1 MAQNTMNAYLA
12 CLKPIIGDGD
22 LASVFTNEATIMQ
35 MENPS
40 LSVHDV
46 IQNTISKLAAEQQI
60 TPQLQQRLELANQI
74 AEISGQNA
82 ALVKAMDA
90 NSNVNS
96 LRDVAVHYDT
106 DAIQAAMGQDNGPS
120 ASQIRARLPNSGSA
134 VE

>member
-1 MAQNTMNAYLA
+1 MAQNTMDAYLA

-22 LASVFTNEATIMQ
+22 LASAFTNEARIAQ
-35 MENPS
+35 EENPS

-82 ALVKAMDA
+82 GLVKAVDA
-90 NSNVNS
+90 KSEVNS
-96 LRDVAVHYDT
+96 VRDFAVHFDT
-106 DAIQAAMGQDNGPS
+106 HAIQAAMGQDNGQL
-120 ASQIRARLPNSGSA
+120 ASQIRARLFNPGSA